1 MAVKCKYPSSDE
13 AISQAQERLA
23 FYTRKQLES
32 ITIVNEINNLL
43 AFLYHLKKECGG
55 KK

>member
-1 MAVKCKYPSSDE
+1 MKKKYSSIDE

-23 FYTRKQLES
+23 FYTRRQLES
-32 ITIVNEINNLL
+32 TMIVNEINNLL
-43 AFLYHLKKECGG
+43 AFLYALKKECGG